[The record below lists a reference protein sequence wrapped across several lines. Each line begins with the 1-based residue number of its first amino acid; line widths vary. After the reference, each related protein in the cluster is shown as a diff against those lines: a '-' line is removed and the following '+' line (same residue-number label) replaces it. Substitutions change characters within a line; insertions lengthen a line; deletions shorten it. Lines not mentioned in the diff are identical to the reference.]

1 MELYYKFIARAT
13 LTFMNLREER
23 GQTMTEYALLIA
35 LVAIVLIAVVGVLT
49 GGISKVFNNAGSK
62 LSNVTT

>member
-13 LTFMNLREER
+13 VTFMNLREER

-35 LVAIVLIAVVGVLT
+35 LVAIVLIGAIAALT
-49 GGISKVFNNAGSK
+49 GGISNIFKGAGSH
-62 LSNVTT
+62 LSSVST

>member
-1 MELYYKFIARAT
+1 MESYYRFIARAT
-13 LTFMNLREER
+13 VSFMNLREEK

-35 LVAIVLIAVVGVLT
+35 LVAIVLIAVIGVLT
-49 GGISKVFNNAGSK
+49 GGISKVFSNAGSK

>member
-1 MELYYKFIARAT
+1 MELYYKVIARAT
-13 LTFMNLREER
+13 LTLANLREER

-35 LVAIVLIAVVGVLT
+35 LVAIVLIAVIGVLT
-49 GGISKVFNNAGSK
+49 GGISNIFNSAGSK

>member
-1 MELYYKFIARAT
+1 MELYDKVIARVT
-13 LTFMNLREER
+13 LTLASLRDER

-35 LVAIVLIAVVGVLT
+35 LVAIVLIAVIGVLT
-49 GGISKVFNNAGSK
+49 GGISNIFNSAGSR

>member
-1 MELYYKFIARAT
+1 MEIYGKLIARASVA
-13 LTFMNLREER
+13 LINLREEK

-35 LVAIVLIAVVGVLT
+35 LVAIVLIAVIGVLT
-49 GGISKVFNNAGSK
+49 GGISSIFSSAGTK

>member
-35 LVAIVLIAVVGVLT
+35 LVAIVLIAVIGVLT
-49 GGISKVFNNAGSK
+49 GGISKVFSNAGNK
-62 LSNVTT
+62 LSSVTT

>member
-13 LTFMNLREER
+13 LTFVNLREER

-35 LVAIVLIAVVGVLT
+35 LVAIVLIAVIGVLT
-49 GGISKVFNNAGSK
+49 GGISKIFAGAGSK
-62 LSNVTT
+62 LSSVTT